1 MTFSSHKLT
10 LSVIIPVYKGGENF
24 RSCLSSLLYSPSP
37 ADEIIVV
44 ADGEGDGSWR
54 IAEEFNVKVLRIA
67 GPQGPAH
74 ARNRGAQIA
83 RGEILFFVDADV
95 TVSPDTTGKMMEIFK
110 KQLDLAA
117 VFGSYDDSPMATNF
131 LSQYKN
137 LLHHYIHQTSDE
149 EASTFWA
156 ACGAIKRDIFFSMGG
171 FNETYQQ
178 PSIEDI
184 ELGYR
189 LKKAGCR
196 IHLCKTLYCKH
207 LKRWSLISLLKSDIF
222 YRGLPWTDLILKK
235 GWWINDLNLRTSSR
249 VSVLLTYGLLGSLIG
264 GGWWALSFVFGGLWI
279 LLLLILNG
287 SLYRFYYC
295 RRGMNFMLKAI
306 PLHWLY
312 FFYSGLAFA
321 LGSIKYMLCKMKER

>member
-1 MTFSSHKLT
+1 M
-10 LSVIIPVYKGGENF
+10 
-24 RSCLSSLLYSPSP
+24 YSPSP
-37 ADEIIVV
+37 ADEIVVV

-67 GPQGPAH
+67 GPQGPTH

-137 LLHHYIHQTSDE
+137 LLHHYIHQTSNE

-222 YRGLPWTDLILKK
+222 HRGLPWTDLILKK

-264 GGWWALSFVFGGLWI
+264 GLWI

-312 FFYSGLAFA
+312 FFIVVLPLRSVSL
-321 LGSIKYMLCKMKER
+321 STCSVR

>member
-24 RSCLSSLLYSPSP
+24 RSCLSSLLNSLSP
-37 ADEIIVV
+37 ADEIVVV
-44 ADGEGDGSWR
+44 ADGEGDGSWH
-54 IAEEFNVKVLRIA
+54 IAEELNIPVLRLN
-67 GPQGPAH
+67 GPNGPAH

-83 RGEILFFVDADV
+83 RGDILFFVDADV
-95 TVSPDTTGKMMEIFK
+95 SVYPDTTGKIIEAFI
-110 KQLDLAA
+110 QEPDIAA

-137 LLHHYIHQTSDE
+137 LLHHYIHQTAGE

-156 ACGAIKRDIFFSMGG
+156 GCGAIKRDIFLSMGG

-184 ELGYR
+184 QLGFR
-189 LKKAGCR
+189 LKKAGYR
-196 IHLCKTLYCKH
+196 IHLCKTMYCKH
-207 LKRWSLISLLKSDIF
+207 LKRWSFISLLKSDIF
-222 YRGLPWTDLILKK
+222 YRALPWTDLILKK

-249 VSVLLTYGLLGSLIG
+249 VSVVLTYGLLGSLIG
-264 GGWWALSFVFGGLWI
+264 GRWWALSFAFGGLWVF
-279 LLLLILNG
+279 LLLILNG

-312 FFYSGLAFA
+312 YFYSGLAFA
-321 LGSIKYMLCKMKER
+321 IGSIKPMLYRLKKG